1 MINIDGKNSH
11 LILKGNDINA
21 DWSSDGKWIV
31 YEVGAQIYKAPVIND
46 VVDILK
52 IKQLTFEGRNFF
64 PAWSPDGKWIAYDSN
79 KDSPNGMNFIW
90 KMRSDGSGKIRL
102 AYEPKKG
109 EIREPNWSPDGN
121 SIVHIRYSADFNTDA
136 SEICIMDQNGNK
148 LKRLTFNDVM
158 ENNPKYSADGTKI
171 VFWLSGVLWIMDS
184 DGNNLKKLINNGNQP
199 CWSPDGK
206 KIAYISWT
214 DKGYSPQN
222 NGTLWIM
229 DADGNNKRQLTYG
242 PKQN

>member
-102 AYEPKKG
+102 AYEPKKS

-184 DGNNLKKLINNGNQP
+184 DGNNLKKIY
-199 CWSPDGK
+199 K
-206 KIAYISWT
+206 
-214 DKGYSPQN
+214 
-222 NGTLWIM
+222 
-229 DADGNNKRQLTYG
+229 
-242 PKQN
+242 